1 MTRQLSAGSRD
12 DDALFTI
19 IRSKAHRS
27 RQFSCFSTNP
37 CACSLLLIIALY
49 ICNRKKKKKKKKS
62 TTNIIIIIIQN
73 VTLLNPNAKKT
84 RDCAM
89 RNKE

>member
-1 MTRQLSAGSRD
+1 MTRQLSSQGARD
-12 DDALFTI
+12 DVLFTI
-19 IRSKAHRS
+19 IRSKACRS
-27 RQFSCFSTNP
+27 RQFLVSP
-37 CACSLLLIIALY
+37 QRACACSLLLIIALY
-49 ICNRKKKKKKKKS
+49 ICNQKKKKKKKS
-62 TTNIIIIIIQN
+62 TTNIIIIQN

>member
-1 MTRQLSAGSRD
+1 MTRQLSSQGAR

-19 IRSKAHRS
+19 IRSKACRS
-27 RQFSCFSTNP
+27 RQFLVSP
-37 CACSLLLIIALY
+37 QRACACSLLLIIALY
-49 ICNRKKKKKKKKS
+49 ICNQKKKKKKKKS
-62 TTNIIIIIIQN
+62 TTNIIIIQN

>member
-1 MTRQLSAGSRD
+1 MTRQLSSGSRGRC
-12 DDALFTI
+12 AFYHNTFKSASI
-19 IRSKAHRS
+19 ETV
-27 RQFSCFSTNP
+27 SCFSTNP

-49 ICNRKKKKKKKKS
+49 ICNRKKKKKKKS
-62 TTNIIIIIIQN
+62 TTNIIIIIQN

>member
-1 MTRQLSAGSRD
+1 MTRQLSSQGAR

-19 IRSKAHRS
+19 IRSKACRS
-27 RQFSCFSTNP
+27 RQFLVSP
-37 CACSLLLIIALY
+37 QRACACSLLLIIALY
-49 ICNRKKKKKKKKS
+49 ICNRKKKKKKKS
-62 TTNIIIIIIQN
+62 TTNIIIIQN

>member
-1 MTRQLSAGSRD
+1 MTRQLSSQGAR

-19 IRSKAHRS
+19 IRSKACRS
-27 RQFSCFSTNP
+27 RQFLVSP
-37 CACSLLLIIALY
+37 QRACACSLLLIIALY
-49 ICNRKKKKKKKKS
+49 ICNQKKKKKKKS
-62 TTNIIIIIIQN
+62 TTNIIIIQN

>member
-1 MTRQLSAGSRD
+1 MTRQLSSGSR

-27 RQFSCFSTNP
+27 RQFLVSP
-37 CACSLLLIIALY
+37 QRACACSLLLIIALY
-49 ICNRKKKKKKKKS
+49 ICNRKKKKKKKS
-62 TTNIIIIIIQN
+62 TTTNIIIIQN

>member
-27 RQFSCFSTNP
+27 RQFLVSP
-37 CACSLLLIIALY
+37 QIRVLALSY
-49 ICNRKKKKKKKKS
+49 
-62 TTNIIIIIIQN
+62 
-73 VTLLNPNAKKT
+73 
-84 RDCAM
+84 
-89 RNKE
+89 

>member
-1 MTRQLSAGSRD
+1 MTRQLSSQGAR

-19 IRSKAHRS
+19 IRSKACRS
-27 RQFSCFSTNP
+27 RQFLVSP
-37 CACSLLLIIALY
+37 QRACACSLLLIIALY
-49 ICNRKKKKKKKKS
+49 ICNRKKKKKKKS
-62 TTNIIIIIIQN
+62 TTNIIIIQN
-73 VTLLNPNAKKT
+73 ATLLNPNAKKT

>member
-1 MTRQLSAGSRD
+1 MTRQLSSGSR

-27 RQFSCFSTNP
+27 RQFLVSP
-37 CACSLLLIIALY
+37 QRACACSLLLIIALY

-62 TTNIIIIIIQN
+62 TTNIIIIIQN